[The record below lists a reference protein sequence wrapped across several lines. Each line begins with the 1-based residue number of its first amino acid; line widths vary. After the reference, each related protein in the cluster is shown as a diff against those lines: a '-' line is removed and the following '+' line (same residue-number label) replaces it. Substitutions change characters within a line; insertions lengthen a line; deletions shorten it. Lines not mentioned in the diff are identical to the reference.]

1 MNTWFTADTHLNHN
15 KIRKYCNRPFET
27 VEEMDNEIIYR
38 WNKVV
43 KPSDIVYHLGD
54 FCFGNAK
61 DWEKYK
67 SILNG
72 TIILIKGNHDYK
84 HNSLIIKNI
93 FGQLNVKDIME
104 YKYGKHKSIMLCH
117 YAMRVWNKSHYN
129 AGHLYGHSHGMT
141 PSMGKS
147 FDIGVDCNNFTP
159 VHLDEVIERLDK
171 LPDNPNLIRK

>member
-1 MNTWFTADTHLNHN
+1 MNTWFTADTHFCHDN
-15 KIRKYCNRPFET
+15 IRKYCNRPFNT
-27 VEEMDNEIIYR
+27 VEEMDAIIIEN
-38 WNKVV
+38 WNNIV
-43 KPSDIVYHLGD
+43 KPIDTVWHLGD
-54 FCFGNAK
+54 FSFKRIQDYKDAVNGNIK
-61 DWEKYK
+61 
-67 SILNG
+67 
-72 TIILIKGNHDYK
+72 LIKGNHDYNYNYK
-84 HNSLIIKNI
+84 ILIKV
-93 FGQLNVKDIME
+93 FGADNLFDLFE
-104 YKYGKHKSIMLCH
+104 FKYGKHKSIMLCH